1 MFLSFPLGHLEKPKE
16 QLEQKNNETL
26 DNIDILLDD
35 LNTPG
40 FIAKIHEL
48 YNQANTGDSDKKSLF
63 NSACKFLGLFNVSKT
78 EWQNFKKNQIK
89 ISEDYIESKIEE
101 RIKAKNNGNYDI
113 ADKIREE
120 LLNAGILIEDE
131 KGKTKWRYK

>member
-1 MFLSFPLGHLEKPKE
+1 M
-16 QLEQKNNETL
+16 
-26 DNIDILLDD
+26 NITDILFDD

-48 YNQANTGDSDKKSLF
+48 YNQANSGDLKKKSLF
-63 NSACKFLGLFNVSKT
+63 NSACRFIGLFNISKT
-78 EWQNFKKNQIK
+78 EWQNLKKKQIK
-89 ISEDYIESKIEE
+89 ISEDYIESKIEQ
-101 RIKAKNNGNYDI
+101 RIKAKNSGNYAL

-120 LLNAGILIEDE
+120 LLKAGILIEDE

>member
-1 MFLSFPLGHLEKPKE
+1 MVCPSTLEAFGQVAFEAGACETPSIAFKNTGFEDVIEHMQTGYLAKYKN
-16 QLEQKNNETL
+16 QDDITFGINWVLENNKNN
-26 DNIDILLDD
+26 IL
-35 LNTPG
+35 G
-40 FIAKIHEL
+40 EAAREL
-48 YNQANTGDSDKKSLF
+48 ISKKFSY
-63 NSACKFLGLFNVSKT
+63 
-78 EWQNFKKNQIK
+78 EK
-89 ISEDYIESKIEE
+89 ISEEYIESKIEE

>member
-1 MFLSFPLGHLEKPKE
+1 MSNQKNTLDKWYNLY
-16 QLEQKNNETL
+16 QEQKNYETF
-26 DNIDILLDD
+26 DATDILLDD

-48 YNQANTGDSDKKSLF
+48 YNQAINGDSAKKSLF
-63 NSACKFLGLFNVSKT
+63 NSACRFIGLFNISKN
-78 EWQNFKKNQIK
+78 EWQNLKKKQIK
-89 ISEDYIESKIEE
+89 ISEDYIENKIEE
-101 RIKAKNNGNYDI
+101 RTKAKKNGNYDL